1 MEKPMNLRTL
11 ALALLLLAPLAA
23 PGAAQAAWGEP
34 IAESTPVPSSPE
46 IAAPSYVLVDMHSGD
61 ILAQGRPNA
70 SHPPASLTK
79 LMTAYV
85 VFRELSDGNIHL
97 DDQVTISEKA
107 WRAEGSRMFVEVG
120 DQVSVEKLLQGMIIQ
135 SGNDAS
141 VALAEFVAGD
151 EQTFAQLMNQH
162 AERLGMESTHYT
174 NATGMPDSELR
185 TSALDTARLA
195 KAIIE
200 EFPEYYDWYSQ
211 RAFTYAGIT
220 QHNRNKLLWRDS
232 SVDGLKTGYTSN
244 AGYNLATA
252 AERDGMRLIS
262 VVLGADSPQA
272 RVQQSHQL
280 LNYGFRFFETHR
292 LYAADEALTQVKLWQ
307 GAQESISL
315 GVPRDIHVTI
325 PRREYDNL
333 SASMSV
339 DKPVVAPIGAGETLG
354 RLRVELAG
362 TTIREAPL
370 VAQSDSEKGG
380 LWGQMIDKIL
390 LRFQ

>member
-1 MEKPMNLRTL
+1 MTLRTL
-11 ALALLLLAPLAA
+11 VLALLLGLLAA
-23 PGAAQAAWGEP
+23 PAAAQARWGEP
-34 IAESTPVPSSPE
+34 IVESTPVPSPPA
-46 IAAPSYVLVDMHSGD
+46 IAAPNYVLVDLHSGD
-61 ILAQGRPNA
+61 ILAQGNPKT

-85 VFRELSDGNIHL
+85 VFRELSAGNISL

-120 DQVSVEKLLQGMIIQ
+120 DQVSVEKLLQGMIVQ

-141 VALAEFVAGD
+141 VALAEYVAGD
-151 EQTFAQLMNQH
+151 ERTFAQLMNQH
-162 AERLGMESTHYT
+162 AERLGMENTHYT

-185 TSALDTARLA
+185 TTALDTARLA

-244 AGYNLATA
+244 AGYNLTTSAK
-252 AERDGMRLIS
+252 RDGMRLIS
-262 VVLGADSPQA
+262 VVLGADSAQA
-272 RVQQSHQL
+272 RIRQSHQL

-292 LYAADEALTQVKLWQ
+292 LYTADEALTETKLWQ

-315 GVPRDIHVTI
+315 GVPHDIYVTI

-339 DKPVVAPIGAGETLG
+339 DGPVIAPIGAGEPLG
-354 RLRVELAG
+354 RLRVELAD
-362 TTIREAPL
+362 TTIHEAPL
-370 VAQSDSEKGG
+370 VSQSEAEKGG

>member
-1 MEKPMNLRTL
+1 MKKSMTPRTL
-11 ALALLLLAPLAA
+11 VLALLLGLLVAPA
-23 PGAAQAAWGEP
+23 AAQARWGEP

-46 IAAPSYVLVDMHSGD
+46 IGAPSYVLVDMHSGD
-61 ILAQGRPNA
+61 ILAQDNPKA

-85 VFRELSDGNIHL
+85 VFRELSAGNIRL
-97 DDQVTISEKA
+97 DDQVTISEEA

-120 DQVSVEKLLQGMIIQ
+120 DQVSVEKLLQGMIVQ

-141 VALAEFVAGD
+141 VALAEHIAGD
-151 EQTFAQLMNQH
+151 EETFAELMNQH
-162 AERLGMESTHYT
+162 AERLGMADTHYT
-174 NATGMPDSELR
+174 NATGMPNGELQ
-185 TSALDTARLA
+185 TTALDTARLA
-195 KAIIE
+195 RAIIE
-200 EFPEYYDWYSQ
+200 EFPEYYKWYSQ

-244 AGYNLATA
+244 AGYNLATSA
-252 AERDGMRLIS
+252 KRDGMRLIS
-262 VVLGADSPQA
+262 VVLGADSAQA
-272 RVQQSHQL
+272 RVRQSHQL

-292 LYAADEALTQVKLWQ
+292 LYTAEEALTETKLWQ
-307 GAQESISL
+307 GAQDSLSL
-315 GVPRDIHVTI
+315 GVPDDVYVTI

-339 DKPVVAPIGAGETLG
+339 DEPVIAPISTGEELG
-354 RLRVELAG
+354 RLRVELAD
-362 TTIREAPL
+362 TTIYEESL
-370 VAQSDSEKGG
+370 VAQSDAEEGG
-380 LWGQMIDKIL
+380 LWGRMIDKIL